1 MDGAED
7 AEAIIEYVK
16 QEGRRMTVKEF
27 KEELS
32 FYDDDAEL
40 IFEVDEEFEPEEIT
54 ENKHGWHTVRLNS
67 KLKPTFI
74 GESRGICRVELGLE
88 D

>member
-1 MDGAED
+1 
-7 AEAIIEYVK
+7 
-16 QEGRRMTVKEF
+16 MTVKEW

-32 FYDDDAEL
+32 FYDDDAEV
-40 IFEVDEEFEPEEIT
+40 IFEVDDEFMPESIT
-54 ENKHGWHTVRLNS
+54 EHREGWSTVRLRS

-74 GESRGICRVELGLE
+74 GTIHGDCGVELGLE